1 MDDEDDER
9 ESYRVRQYEPTDRE
23 AVLSLYETVF
33 DRTDPNWFDWRYVE
47 NPYLDETPVA
57 VAETESDGE
66 IVGARPS
73 VPIPLR
79 AGDERVLAVVQVDPM
94 VDPDHRRRGLFSK
107 MVTHVYDHYATREPQ
122 VSIGFP
128 NEAVLGALDKLGE
141 RLSLHRGVT
150 REFPVYYRVQNPTA
164 LASLGGERAGKT
176 LGKLATAATRG
187 YLSLRTGTPA
197 DADVSVRRETGVPA
211 EELAGL
217 VAASPLSHVH
227 ADRDAEF
234 YAWRYANPRFEY
246 ETLLAE
252 RRGSPVAA
260 FVVGTQLGLDS
271 AVVHVTDV
279 APLTGGE
286 AWVDAVDALLARVVA
301 DNEDADLLSV
311 FGEALP
317 ERLLGKYGFARN
329 DEGPLSRV
337 TSPNYLVARPLTD
350 ESVDEWTVGGRRLS
364 DGERW
369 RFTFCE
375 REIG

>member
-1 MDDEDDER
+1 MDDEDGR
-9 ESYRVRQYEPTDRE
+9 EGYRVRQYEPGDR
-23 AVLSLYETVF
+23 ATVLSLYETVF
-33 DRTDPNWFDWRYVE
+33 DRTDPNWFDWRYVD
-47 NPYLDETPVA
+47 NPYLDETPIA
-57 VAETESDGE
+57 VAETADGE
-66 IVGARPS
+66 LVGARPS

-94 VDPDHRRRGLFSK
+94 VHPDHRRQGLFSK
-107 MVTHVYDHYATREPQ
+107 MVTHVYDHYASREPQ

-128 NEAVLGALDKLGE
+128 NEAVLGALEKLGE

-164 LASLGGERAGKT
+164 LTSLGGDRTSKT

-187 YLSLRTGTPA
+187 YLSLRTGTPD
-197 DADVSVRRETGVPA
+197 DADVSVRRERDVPA
-211 EELAGL
+211 GELATL
-217 VAASPLSHVH
+217 AASSPLPQAH

-252 RRGSPVAA
+252 RGGSPVAA

-271 AVVHVTDV
+271 TVVHVTDV

-286 AWVDAVDALLARVVA
+286 AWTDAVDALLARVVA

-311 FGEALP
+311 FGEAIP
-317 ERLLGKYGFARN
+317 DRLLRKYGFVAN
-329 DEGPLSRV
+329 DEAPLSRV
-337 TSPNYLVARPLTD
+337 TSANYLVARPLTD
-350 ESVDEWTVGGRRLS
+350 ETVEEWVVGGQRLS
-364 DGERW
+364 AGERW